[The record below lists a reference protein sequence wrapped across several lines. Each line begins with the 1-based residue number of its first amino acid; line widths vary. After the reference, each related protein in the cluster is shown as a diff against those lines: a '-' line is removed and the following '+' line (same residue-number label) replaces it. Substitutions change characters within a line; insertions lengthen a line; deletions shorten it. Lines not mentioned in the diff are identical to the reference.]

1 MDVKNVSVFKQ
12 EGSKG
17 ELPKTNSISEL
28 AMDIYMGPGRK
39 GVSVMTQEEKD
50 DTKWHDFQTAQYAGK
65 ILTGIVAGTEMQGE
79 DGVPSERE
87 NAPGEEAQ
95 FIVDYVKV
103 YQYKDI
109 EE

>member
-39 GVSVMTQEEKD
+39 GVSVMTQEEYNKQMQIFKD
-50 DTKWHDFQTAQYAGK
+50 LAKLDLSDK
-65 ILTGIVAGTEMQGE
+65 
-79 DGVPSERE
+79 PSEE
-87 NAPGEEAQ
+87 
-95 FIVDYVKV
+95 
-103 YQYKDI
+103 
-109 EE
+109 